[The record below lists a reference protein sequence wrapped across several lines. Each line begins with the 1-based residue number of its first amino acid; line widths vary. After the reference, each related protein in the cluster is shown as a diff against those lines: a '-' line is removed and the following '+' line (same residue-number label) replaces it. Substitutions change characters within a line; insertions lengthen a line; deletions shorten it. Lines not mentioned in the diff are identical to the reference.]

1 MSKILNNILK
11 IALVIS
17 LILVVTS
24 IFNFYNSFTT
34 APTNSP
40 LNIINPN
47 YILEVKDGDNL
58 AVIGDK
64 LQKEKVLNYGLS
76 LPILAQTK
84 EKWVLLPNKYI
95 LNLPA
100 SPTQIL
106 DQLKDQS
113 VALAKKPKTKEI
125 PSVTITIKE
134 GNTTDDIINLLV
146 KNNISNQKDLEKEIN
161 NYSFFQSKYDF
172 LPKELNCEYGKIKNC
187 AKYYLEGYLYPDT
200 YTFFVNSTNQNTAKE
215 SLGKLLD
222 NFNTKVWSKVK
233 NNPKYTSPSSFKN
246 EFSKA
251 VIMASV
257 IEKETGRPINGVN
270 SENIAE
276 LSKEKQI
283 MAGAFYN
290 RLKNNQLWQSDPT
303 VSYGTGKSLC
313 QRTLKTLT
321 DCLYLDS
328 PEVDT
333 LYNTYNQIGYPIAPI
348 TSPTITSI
356 EASLTP
362 TDNDYLFF
370 VSDASGKKYFA
381 KNNDEHE
388 TNISKVQEIN
398 KQYRN

>member
-1 MSKILNNILK
+1 MSKTLNNILK
-11 IALVIS
+11 ITLIFVLVLTIS
-17 LILVVTS
+17 T
-24 IFNFYNSFTT
+24 IFNFYNSFTS
-34 APTNSP
+34 AN
-40 LNIINPN
+40 LNITNPN
-47 YILEVKDGDNL
+47 YILEVKEGDNL
-58 AVIGDK
+58 AIIGDK
-64 LQKEKVLNYGLS
+64 LQKEKVINYGLS
-76 LPILAQTK
+76 LPILAQTQ

-106 DQLKDQS
+106 DQLKNQS
-113 VALAKKPKTKEI
+113 VTLTKKSKNKEAT
-125 PSVTITIKE
+125 SVTITIKE
-134 GNTTDDIINLLV
+134 GNTADDIINLLV
-146 KNNISNQKDLEKEIN
+146 KNNISNQKDLEKELN
-161 NYSFFQSKYDF
+161 NYDFFQSKYDF
-172 LPKELNCEYGKIKNC
+172 LPKELSCEYGKIKVC

-200 YTFFVNSTNQNTAKE
+200 YTFFVNTSNQNTAKE

-222 NFNTKVWSKVK
+222 NFNTKVWFKIK
-233 NNPKYTSPSSFKN
+233 NNPKNISLSSFKN
-246 EFSKA
+246 EFGKA

-270 SENIAE
+270 AENIAE
-276 LSKEKQI
+276 LNKEKQI

-328 PEVDT
+328 AEVDT
-333 LYNTYNQIGYPIAPI
+333 FYNTYNQIGYPIAPI
-348 TSPTITSI
+348 TSPTISSI

-362 TDNDYLFF
+362 IDNDYLFF

-381 KNNDEHE
+381 KNNNEHE
-388 TNISKVQEIN
+388 ANISKVQEIN